1 MKLSTKLRML
11 HKIIKKN
18 NNIYIMGH
26 SHLDLDAIASCLGF
40 YEICLKMKKKP
51 YIIINDKKHEAGV
64 KKILDNVKDKYN
76 IITSK
81 SIKDLDVT
89 KKDLLVLVDVNK
101 PMITQAPEVCDIFQN
116 IVVIDHHEKNEN
128 SCRASFEIVLS
139 ETSSTS
145 EILTKFLYFYDI
157 IIPKYI
163 STCLLSGIVLDT
175 NNFTVK
181 TFSKTYLCA
190 HYLMELGAD
199 NNEVQ
204 FLLKQDLDEYLL
216 RQRVITDTEIVN
228 KNIAIAVG
236 SQRLKYKR
244 EEIAKIADT
253 LLEFNHIELSFVIAK
268 LEDGTIGISG
278 RSIGK
283 VSVGKILEHFNGGGD
298 KYEAACK
305 ITDKSL
311 REVEEELKEVIS

>member
-1 MKLSTKLRML
+1 MKISNKLKTL

-26 SHLDLDAIASCLGF
+26 THLDLDAIASCLCF

-64 KKILDNVKDKYN
+64 KKILSNVKDKYN

-81 SIKDLDVT
+81 SIKKIDVT

-101 PMITQAPEVCDIFQN
+101 PMITQAPEVFDIFQN

-128 SCRASFEIVLS
+128 SCSANFEIVLN

-181 TFSKTYLCA
+181 TFSKTYLSA
-190 HYLMELGAD
+190 HYLMEQGAD

-204 FLLKQDLDEYLL
+204 FLLKQDLEEYLL
-216 RQRVITDTEIVN
+216 RQRVITDTEIIN

-253 LLEFNHIELSFVIAK
+253 LLEFNHVELSFVIAK

-311 REVEEELKEVIS
+311 REVEEELKDVIS

>member
-1 MKLSTKLRML
+1 MRLSKKLKIL

-26 SHLDLDAIASCLGF
+26 SHLDLDAIASCLGL
-40 YEICLKMKKKP
+40 YEICLKMKKNP

-64 KKILDNVKDKYN
+64 KKILDNVKGKYN
-76 IITSK
+76 IISNK
-81 SIKDLDVT
+81 DIKNKLFD

-101 PMITQAPEVCDIFQN
+101 PKITQAPDVCDKFKN

-128 SCRASFEIVLS
+128 SCCASFEIVLN

-145 EILTKFLYFYDI
+145 EIITKFLYFYDI

-163 STCLLSGIVLDT
+163 STYLLSGIVLDT

-190 HYLMELGAD
+190 HYLMESGAD

-204 FLLKQDLDEYLL
+204 FLLKQDLEEYLL
-216 RQRVITDTEIVN
+216 RQRVITDTEIIN

-244 EEIAKIADT
+244 EELAKIADT
-253 LLEFNHIELSFVIAK
+253 LLEFNHIELSFVIGK
-268 LEDGTIGISG
+268 LEDGVIGISG

-283 VSVGKILEHFNGGGD
+283 ESVGKILEQFGGGGD

-311 REVEEELKEVIS
+311 REVEEELKDVIS